1 MASVGS
7 KRSGLARSLK
17 GLSDD
22 ESFEAAAAAAEASA
36 PARAASPP
44 SLRDRLADYFRAGQ
58 NASDRE
64 LAALFGA
71 SVGSISVYRCQLK
84 KIGIGVASPAGSR
97 AMATKRN
104 RRPTA
109 AAKPGRPA
117 KRGSAGLA
125 GSVPGGGKGGKS
137 RGGAGS
143 LGPSAARSSSGALS
157 LAEIDQVLIQNLE
170 TELGLIEER
179 YPELARPVAN
189 IQQTVRLLLKLHRQ

>member
-1 MASVGS
+1 MASAGS

-22 ESFEAAAAAAEASA
+22 ESFESAAAAPSAAA
-36 PARAASPP
+36 PSP

-84 KIGIGVASPAGSR
+84 KLGIGVASPPGSR
-97 AMATKRN
+97 TAMAAKRGQ
-104 RRPTA
+104 RAA
-109 AAKPGRPA
+109 AAKAGGPS
-117 KRGSAGLA
+117 KRGGAPSAR
-125 GSVPGGGKGGKS
+125 GKAAKS
-137 RGGAGS
+137 RGAAGAAAS
-143 LGPSAARSSSGALS
+143 SAAQAGSGALS

-170 TELGLIEER
+170 TELGLIEGR